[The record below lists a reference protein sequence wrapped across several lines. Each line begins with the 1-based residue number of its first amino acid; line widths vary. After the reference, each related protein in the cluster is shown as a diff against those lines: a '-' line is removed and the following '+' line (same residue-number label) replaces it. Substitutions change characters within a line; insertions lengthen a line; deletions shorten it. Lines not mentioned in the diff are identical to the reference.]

1 MSLKLDG
8 IVESAKIA
16 KEERTQMRE
25 DNTNFKNEM
34 LRVTDDM
41 RIDLNAKVNDI
52 LRQNSII
59 EDKVILMASKIEVNK
74 ETNVK

>member
-1 MSLKLDG
+1 MKLDG
-8 IVESAKIA
+8 IVESSKIA
-16 KEERTQMRE
+16 KEERSQMRE

-41 RIDLNAKVNDI
+41 RIDLNAKVNEI

-59 EDKVILMASKIEVNK
+59 EDKVI
-74 ETNVK
+74 

>member
-1 MSLKLDG
+1 VSLKLDG
-8 IVESAKIA
+8 IVESSKIA
-16 KEERTQMRE
+16 KEERSQMRE

-59 EDKVILMASKIEVNK
+59 ENKVI
-74 ETNVK
+74 

>member
-8 IVESAKIA
+8 IVESSKIA
-16 KEERTQMRE
+16 KEERSQMRE

-41 RIDLNAKVNDI
+41 RIDLNAKVNEI

-59 EDKVILMASKIEVNK
+59 EDKVI
-74 ETNVK
+74 

>member
-1 MSLKLDG
+1 MKLDG
-8 IVESAKIA
+8 IVESSKIA
-16 KEERTQMRE
+16 KEERSQMRE

-59 EDKVILMASKIEVNK
+59 ENKVI
-74 ETNVK
+74 

>member
-59 EDKVILMASKIEVNK
+59 EDKVI
-74 ETNVK
+74 

>member
-1 MSLKLDG
+1 
-8 IVESAKIA
+8 
-16 KEERTQMRE
+16 MRE

-41 RIDLNAKVNDI
+41 RIDLNAKVNEI

-59 EDKVILMASKIEVNK
+59 EDKVI
-74 ETNVK
+74 